1 MYLIYLRL
9 SFSLEEA
16 TLLTYSGFAINPR
29 PMFIISELLLA
40 INFISSL
47 VNGLGI
53 SPQFFDKILDADT
66 GCISVSLDMED
77 VSVSFLV
84 YLCMHLAHKL
94 FHIVYI
100 I

>member
-47 VNGLGI
+47 VNGLDI
-53 SPQFFDKILDADT
+53 PPQSFDKILGVDT
-66 GCISVSLDMED
+66 GYISVSLDMED
-77 VSVSFLV
+77 VSVSFLYAYV
-84 YLCMHLAHKL
+84 CTLLISS
-94 FHIVYI
+94 FI
-100 I
+100 

>member
-1 MYLIYLRL
+1 
-9 SFSLEEA
+9 
-16 TLLTYSGFAINPR
+16 
-29 PMFIISELLLA
+29 MFIISELLLA

-53 SPQFFDKILDADT
+53 PPQSFDKILGVYT
-66 GCISVSLDMED
+66 GYISVSLDMED